1 MVSEARF
8 KKTEIGM
15 LPYDWKV
22 TNIKS
27 VADKKQEHSFIDG
40 DWIEAKYI
48 ENQGIRLIQTGNIGI
63 GHFIDKESKKYI
75 SEKTFKELNCKEVKP
90 GDILICRLAS
100 PIGRACIAPD
110 LGTKAITAVDVVIL
124 KVDEKEYSRE
134 YINYYLNFGKTL
146 QRMESLSSGSTRQR
160 ISRTNLGNVLIAIPP
175 LSEQRKIAA
184 ILSSVDEAIEK
195 TEAIIEQTEK
205 VKKGLMQ
212 QLLTKGIGHTK
223 FKKTE
228 IGEIPEEWEVRRLE
242 EVTLP
247 KEGIRRGPF
256 GGALKKEIFVNEGYA
271 VYEQQHVINN
281 NMREF
286 RYFIDEK
293 KFLEMKQFEVIPG
306 DILISCSG
314 TVGKVALV
322 PENAK
327 KGIINQALLRLRLKN
342 KLLSNLYAW
351 YLFSSD
357 FMQSKMTDMSHGST
371 LKNIVGM
378 TELRKIS
385 IPIPPLDEQM
395 EIVSILTSVDQMHQN
410 ELERL
415 SQLQNIKKGL
425 MQSLLT
431 GKVRVKVDDEVVSS

>member
-1 MVSEARF
+1 MSEKLEWHAVTLEEIAEITGGGTPKREVHAYWNGNIPWATPTDITNNN
-8 KKTEIGM
+8 KKVIEKTAEYITEEGLKNSSAKLLPAGTVLMTSRATIGYCAINTVPM
-15 LPYDWKV
+15 A
-22 TNIKS
+22 T
-27 VADKKQEHSFIDG
+27 
-40 DWIEAKYI
+40 
-48 ENQGIRLIQTGNIGI
+48 NQGFAN
-63 GHFIDKESKKYI
+63 FICKNNVYNLFLLYLLTFHKDNF
-75 SEKTFKELNCKEVKP
+75 EKLGSGSTFKEVAK
-90 GDILICRLAS
+90 S
-100 PIGRACIAPD
+100 
-110 LGTKAITAVDVVIL
+110 TL
-124 KVDEKEYSRE
+124 KSYRVE
-134 YINYYLNFGKTL
+134 
-146 QRMESLSSGSTRQR
+146 
-160 ISRTNLGNVLIAIPP
+160 IPP
-175 LSEQRKIAA
+175 LPEQRKIAA

-212 QLLTKGIGHTK
+212 QLLTKGIGHTR

-228 IGEIPEEWEVRRLE
+228 IGEIPKEWEVRRLE

-410 ELERL
+410 ELQRL

-431 GKVRVKVDDEVVSS
+431 GKVRVRVDEDEVMSS

>member
-1 MVSEARF
+1 MSICATIGRPIIVDMEACIHDGFVVFKNLSEHVNNLF
-8 KKTEIGM
+8 FLYWLKTKENYFNSLGQQGTQKNLNTNIVKKTEI
-15 LPYDWKV
+15 L
-22 TNIKS
+22 
-27 VADKKQEHSFIDG
+27 
-40 DWIEAKYI
+40 
-48 ENQGIRLIQTGNIGI
+48 L
-63 GHFIDKESKKYI
+63 
-75 SEKTFKELNCKEVKP
+75 
-90 GDILICRLAS
+90 
-100 PIGRACIAPD
+100 
-110 LGTKAITAVDVVIL
+110 
-124 KVDEKEYSRE
+124 
-134 YINYYLNFGKTL
+134 
-146 QRMESLSSGSTRQR
+146 
-160 ISRTNLGNVLIAIPP
+160 PP
-175 LSEQRKIAA
+175 LPVQRKIAA

-228 IGEIPEEWEVRRLE
+228 IGEIPEEWEVRKLE

-293 KFLEMKQFEVIPG
+293 KFLEMKPFEVIPG

-314 TVGKVALV
+314 TVGKVAIV

-327 KGIINQALLRLRLKN
+327 KGVINQALLRLRLEN

-410 ELERL
+410 ERQRL
-415 SQLQNIKKGL
+415 SQLQTIKKGL

-431 GKVRVKVDDEVVSS
+431 GKVRVKVNEDEVVSS